1 MNRGRPRYLG
11 DITHIDQRRAPV
23 GFHQDSNRSFAEA
36 VTECDALS
44 HGDARDTDV
53 VRRFFGKIHR
63 AANGERI
70 IGGVES
76 CYRGAICTLHQT
88 SSVSSRWII
97 QPLAS
102 SAATIAG
109 RSSIRIPAR
118 IASPP
123 GESAFRITGNSAI
136 STEEMMFASTTR
148 TGANSGRMIVA
159 SPSITSTRPLTPL
172 ASGRLREVPAIP
184 TRRAPRSLR
193 HG

>member
-1 MNRGRPRYLG
+1 MNRGRPRYLA
-11 DITHIDQRRAPV
+11 DITHIDQRRASV

-44 HGDARDTDV
+44 HGDTRDTDV
-53 VRRFFGKIHR
+53 VRRFVGKIHR

-102 SAATIAG
+102 SGNHRRTLVDQNPGSKRAAITPS
-109 RSSIRIPAR
+109 RF
-118 IASPP
+118 
-123 GESAFRITGNSAI
+123 ESGVTRSAI
-136 STEEMMFASTTR
+136 Q
-148 TGANSGRMIVA
+148 
-159 SPSITSTRPLTPL
+159 L
-172 ASGRLREVPAIP
+172 
-184 TRRAPRSLR
+184 
-193 HG
+193 